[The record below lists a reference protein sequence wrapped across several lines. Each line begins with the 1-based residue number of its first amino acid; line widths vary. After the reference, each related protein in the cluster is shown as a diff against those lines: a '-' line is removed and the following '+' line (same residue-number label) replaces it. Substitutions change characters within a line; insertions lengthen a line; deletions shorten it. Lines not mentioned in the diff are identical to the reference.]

1 MLRTRHD
8 TAALPRHRAS
18 AVRDVVID
26 AAPRFVPF
34 SERSC
39 AGILLR
45 HARLGRPMNNA
56 RPSTRPPRRRWQLLL
71 APILGCALLLAT
83 DARAAGTSPVLGLT
97 AATASVAANGDR
109 LVSAEGSFNF
119 DDLVQIPFPAAGLM
133 VVQGSRFVR
142 YEVDGS
148 MVEATSSS
156 VADGVLP
163 TDLPG
168 LLAIAGSPVG
178 PARLVRI
185 HANGVDVVLP
195 SDFTAGSAL
204 VLLYAH
210 HQTEYFVSNA
220 IPVVLP

>member
-1 MLRTRHD
+1 
-8 TAALPRHRAS
+8 
-18 AVRDVVID
+18 
-26 AAPRFVPF
+26 
-34 SERSC
+34 
-39 AGILLR
+39 
-45 HARLGRPMNNA
+45 MNNA
-56 RPSTRPPRRRWQLLL
+56 RPKTRSTRRRWKAVL

-83 DARAAGTSPVLGLT
+83 DARAAGTSPVLALT
-97 AATASVAANGDR
+97 AATSSGAANGDR
-109 LVSAEGSFNF
+109 IVIAEGSFNF

-148 MVEATSSS
+148 MVEATSST
-156 VADGVLP
+156 VADGVTP
-163 TDLPG
+163 TDLPA
-168 LLAIAGSPVG
+168 LLALAGSPVA

-185 HANGVDVVLP
+185 HANGVTVVLP
-195 SDFTAGSAL
+195 SDFTAGAAL